1 MRDGWVEKPLV
12 DVTLKIGSGA
22 TPRGGKSVYVDTGTA
37 FIRSQNV
44 YDREF
49 SAEQIARINADAAKQ
64 LAGVAVQP
72 SDVLVCITGESV
84 TRTCLVPTSILPA
97 RVSQHV
103 AIVRPD
109 PHHIDPQFL
118 LSALL
123 DPPIKSRLNQLSEAG
138 ATRRALTKSHLENTR
153 IMLPPLAEQRRIAA
167 VLASLDDLVDTNL
180 RILGA
185 IDAYATTAFL
195 QAWDGTTRASLSEL
209 GTLTMGQSPPGDTYN
224 EVGLG
229 TPFHQGIRDFGVR
242 FPSDRVYCT
251 APSRIADEGDI
262 LIAVRAP
269 VGTTNVANKRTA
281 MGRGVA
287 GLKANHPAIT
297 LQALRV
303 DPNTWSAH
311 QGTGT
316 VFSSINKAELLRLQ
330 VPYVDDAALEARL
343 NTLDVAYGGLSTEVD
358 GLRRTRDEL
367 LPLLMSGAV
376 SPGEVTVAS

>member
-1 MRDGWVEKPLV
+1 MRDGWRNLKLGEIAVWKSGGTPPKSVPDYWDGNIPWISGKSLNVERISTS
-12 DVTLKIGSGA
+12 DRTITTLGAAEGSQLAPAGA
-22 TPRGGKSVYVDTGTA
+22 TLILVRGMSLLQEIRVGHCERELA
-37 FIRSQNV
+37 FNQ
-44 YDREF
+44 
-49 SAEQIARINADAAKQ
+49 
-64 LAGVAVQP
+64 
-72 SDVLVCITGESV
+72 DVKA
-84 TRTCLVPTSILPA
+84 LVPTDE
-97 RVSQHV
+97 V
-103 AIVRPD
+103 D
-109 PHHIDPQFL
+109 PWFL
-118 LSALL
+118 TYALL
-123 DPPIKSRLNQLSEAG
+123 GRRPELHAMVHTASHGTGVLGTEALQAMQIPAPDISEQKQISG
-138 ATRRALTKSHLENTR
+138 ILGG
-153 IMLPPLAEQRRIAA
+153 
-167 VLASLDDLVDTNL
+167 LDDLVDTNL